1 MIADSRGATVVV
13 RHRFKFKLPLG
24 VPWVRDDLTGIIVP
38 SRLPQSLPL

>member
-13 RHRFKFKLPLG
+13 RHRFKFKLLLRVG
-24 VPWVRDDLTGIIVP
+24 DDLAGTIVP